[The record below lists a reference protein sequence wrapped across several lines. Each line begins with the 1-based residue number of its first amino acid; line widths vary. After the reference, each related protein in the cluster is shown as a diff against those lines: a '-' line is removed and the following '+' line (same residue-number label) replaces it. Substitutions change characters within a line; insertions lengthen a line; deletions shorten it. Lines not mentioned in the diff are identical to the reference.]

1 MAGEPLPP
9 LAALVEAFHAARGRG
24 EYFPVAYQ
32 GRLDLDTA
40 YRVQLGV
47 LQLRAERESI
57 RRIGW
62 KVGLTAPAIQAQFGF
77 HEPVFGCVLSEG
89 RIESGHAFAFERLIA
104 PGFENEICC
113 VLGEDVGPGATMD
126 EVSASIATV
135 HPALEIIETRGEF
148 TRHIELALAD
158 NAQQKAIVL
167 GAGRRLA
174 EVPDLSGVLARV
186 LINDREVDSGR
197 GSAVLG
203 HPLNSIQWLAGKLTR
218 FGERLRAGD
227 LVMTGSFTRQF
238 PIATGDRIETV
249 FEGVGRVAAR
259 F

>member
-1 MAGEPLPP
+1 MTKPVDLATA
-9 LAALVEAFHAARGRG
+9 LAAIDEPWSPQTVLTMNDYDIRLV
-24 EYFPVAYQ
+24 
-32 GRLDLDTA
+32 
-40 YRVQLGV
+40 
-47 LQLRAERESI
+47 
-57 RRIGW
+57 
-62 KVGLTAPAIQAQFGF
+62 K
-77 HEPVFGCVLSEG
+77 
-89 RIESGHAFAFERLIA
+89 
-104 PGFENEICC
+104 
-113 VLGEDVGPGATMD
+113 
-126 EVSASIATV
+126 
-135 HPALEIIETRGEF
+135 TRGEF

-203 HPLNSIQWLAGKLTR
+203 HPLNSIQWLAGKLTQ

-238 PIATGDRIETV
+238 PIAAGDRIETV
-249 FEGVGRVAAR
+249 FEGVGRVLAC